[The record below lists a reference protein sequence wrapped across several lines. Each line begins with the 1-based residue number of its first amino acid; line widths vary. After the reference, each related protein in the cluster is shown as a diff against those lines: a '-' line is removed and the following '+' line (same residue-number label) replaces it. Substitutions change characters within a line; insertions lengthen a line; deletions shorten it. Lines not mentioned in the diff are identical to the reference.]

1 MSCQGQSEAVDTAK
15 RKIKVL
21 PPYVK
26 RNTAR
31 KWYGIIDW
39 RELITDQRVT
49 PKVTKKTD
57 KETIGE
63 LVNLGDQDAEARA
76 EIDTLLQVRRLQ
88 RIAAYLAT
96 RIEQGDPVTRAEHDN
111 LQLEKAIRLALL
123 DKTLPNIAS
132 LSLNKGKSEAIT
144 TGTVVLP
151 SLASVDGTPDKSN
164 TALGKQGKK

>member
-1 MSCQGQSEAVDTAK
+1 M
-15 RKIKVL
+15 
-21 PPYVK
+21 
-26 RNTAR
+26 
-31 KWYGIIDW
+31 
-39 RELITDQRVT
+39 
-49 PKVTKKTD
+49 TKKTD

>member
-1 MSCQGQSEAVDTAK
+1 M
-15 RKIKVL
+15 
-21 PPYVK
+21 
-26 RNTAR
+26 
-31 KWYGIIDW
+31 
-39 RELITDQRVT
+39 
-49 PKVTKKTD
+49 TKKTD

-96 RIEQGDPVTRAEHDN
+96 RIEQGDPVSRAEHDN

-132 LSLNKGKSEAIT
+132 LSLQNKGKGEGIT

-151 SLASVDGTPDKSN
+151 SLASVDGTRAESQKLP
-164 TALGKQGKK
+164 GKKEKK